1 MSGNDNIVIYN
12 KGYIHLID
20 REPFETNEDVY
31 KRGWYIV
38 VNKDNEENINKLI
51 SMSIITNNIDKGM
64 EY

>member
-38 VNKDNEENINKLI
+38 VNKDNEENINKLL